1 MKMYWKLRWQ
11 VKAKES
17 NLRWWGALIEHSRQD
32 KRRRGGGNL
41 AAITCLPN
49 HFPTFQ
55 SSINSFWEGHFFRGW
70 MSSVND
76 NWSVALIELFSKP
89 VALFYTEMISVE
101 VFDKL
106 LNSPVSPDIDLKVG
120 WRSRRRSSPERGHN
134 CISCTHWS
142 LHCTIESCWVQWKLH
157 AKGTQRWSINVN
169 CVIVQASWSF
179 FPDVKNNAL
188 RVWWNK
194 VTRQWCL
201 KWSLWWW
208 KW

>member
-1 MKMYWKLRWQ
+1 MRSIDWALSAGQ
-11 VKAKES
+11 KE
-17 NLRWWGALIEHSRQD
+17 E
-32 KRRRGGGNL
+32 RRREPRCNTL
-41 AAITCLPN
+41 LPN
-49 HFPTFQ
+49 HFPPLQ
-55 SSINSFWEGHFFRGW
+55 SSIDSFWEEKIFRGW
-70 MSSVND
+70 WSSVND

-120 WRSRRRSSPERGHN
+120 CKSRSRRRSSSERGHN

-142 LHCTIESCWVQWKLH
+142 LHCTTESCWVQWKLH

-194 VTRQWCL
+194 VKRQWCL